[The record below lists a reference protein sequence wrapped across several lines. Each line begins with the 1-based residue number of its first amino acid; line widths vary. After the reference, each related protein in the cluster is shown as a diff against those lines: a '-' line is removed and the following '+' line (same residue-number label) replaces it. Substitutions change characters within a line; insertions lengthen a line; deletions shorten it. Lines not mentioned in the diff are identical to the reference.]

1 MLPYAASRLKQI
13 RRIRGLSQ
21 QSFAHQLGVAVR
33 SYRAYELGERALSEV
48 AIASLASLGINIDW
62 LLNGKGEMDSPAI
75 EQYQRMGALVR
86 YWEASSQLLSAN
98 MESARS
104 LVTAKFGEEA
114 AAAIFDTLE
123 QVKVSKRDKPYGKKS

>member
-21 QSFAHQLGVAVR
+21 QSFAQQLGVAVR

-75 EQYQRMGALVR
+75 EKYQRMGALVR

-98 MESARS
+98 IESARS
-104 LVTAKFGEEA
+104 LVAAKFGEEA